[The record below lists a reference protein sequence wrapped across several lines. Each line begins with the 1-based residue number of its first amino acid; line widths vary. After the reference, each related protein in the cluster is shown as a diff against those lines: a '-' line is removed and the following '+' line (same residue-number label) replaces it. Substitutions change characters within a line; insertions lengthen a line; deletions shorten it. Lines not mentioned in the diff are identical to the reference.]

1 MKKKKPDLLTIMLYV
16 IIVVAVLYVSA
27 ALGAAMDLSA
37 DDEGVIDFT
46 LLMSQFETVLT
57 TPDTV
62 WAHFTDFSGYSAK
75 ITLIVSFAI
84 GIYALLKYTS
94 RKRLHRKGVEHGS
107 ARWANEKEE
116 KFLADKPEKIIP
128 TETFTDESG
137 KKHTAKFSTKRENT
151 FIVTLGKQSQTYR
164 IGAADNA
171 DKIAADFGIPHKTA
185 RKICD
190 KVKKCIRKQFETD
203 NNILLTQEVRM
214 SLNTR
219 QHREN
224 LNVLVIGGS
233 GSGKSRFFVKP
244 NLMQLNTSYVVT
256 DPKGELLRSCG
267 KLLSKAGYEIRVF
280 NLIDMAHSNNY
291 NPFQY
296 VYDRD
301 GNVNKSYVLKMVNC
315 LMKNTKQE
323 GSSGGDQFWDDST
336 KALTLAIAFYL
347 LEKAEQETK
356 TIKGDFERQKA
367 VYNDMLKGN
376 YAPEDIKLQKE
387 IMEDAKKAYEE
398 ADKHAKI
405 DCNFRRVMEVM
416 KMAEIS
422 EQDDT
427 LHSPLDDLM
436 EEHRSNFPNSMAWI
450 YYADF
455 KKAPAETA
463 KSILISA
470 AVRFAAFELPEV
482 ADLTHIDNIH
492 LDTLGDKKTALF
504 VIIPS
509 SDATFNFLA
518 AMMYTQLFDTLYDT
532 ANFKYGGRLPV
543 HVRCLLDEFANIG
556 TIPDFDKLLATM
568 RSMEISAN
576 IIIQNL
582 AQLKKMYDKSW
593 EIVTGNC
600 DSLLFLG
607 GQEASTLEAIS
618 KSLGKETIDVVSQN
632 RTRSHKSPST
642 SENNSIMGREL
653 MTPDELK
660 VMKPNECVL
669 IVRALYPFFCHKF
682 DIEKHPNYAYLEDSN
697 KKYAYLIDDLHTEK
711 APDMTENYSEMVT
724 SEDDMH
730 PADKEKPFID
740 MDFPE
745 DFSDNPDDADDGMEV
760 YEMLNYNI
768 DNEFVSASE
777 KIYGSSE
784 QMDFTDEELPD
795 ANDII
800 SIDMSEH
807 KVFGENDYNAMFDS
821 ADIF

>member
-1 MKKKKPDLLTIMLYV
+1 MKKKKPDMLTILLYV
-16 IIVVAVLYVSA
+16 IIVFAVLYVSA
-27 ALGAAMDLSA
+27 ALGAAMDLSV
-37 DDEGVIDFT
+37 DDEGVLDFN
-46 LLMSQFETVLT
+46 LLMTEVESVLT
-57 TPDTV
+57 SPDTV
-62 WAHFTDFSGYSAK
+62 WEHFTDFTGYSPK
-75 ITLIVSFAI
+75 ITLIVAFAL
-84 GIYALLKYTS
+84 GIYALMKYTS

-116 KFLADKPEKIIP
+116 KFLC
-128 TETFTDESG
+128 
-137 KKHTAKFSTKRENT
+137 
-151 FIVTLGKQSQTYR
+151 
-164 IGAADNA
+164 DNA
-171 DKIAADFGIPHKTA
+171 DKEKKFPDNLPPWLANPV
-185 RKICD
+185 RKIM
-190 KVKKCIRKQFETD
+190 KKPPPPKPVPFQTD
-203 NNILLTQEVRM
+203 NNIILTQEVRM

-233 GSGKSRFFVKP
+233 GSGKSRFYVKP
-244 NLMQLNTSYVVT
+244 NIMQLNTSYVVT

-267 KLLSKAGYEIRVF
+267 KLLQKAGYEIRVF

-291 NPFQY
+291 NPFNY
-296 VYDRD
+296 VYDKN
-301 GNVNKSYVLKMVNC
+301 GEMNKTYVMKMVSC

-347 LEKAEQETK
+347 LEKK
-356 TIKGDFERQKA
+356 
-367 VYNDMLKGN
+367 
-376 YAPEDIKLQKE
+376 
-387 IMEDAKKAYEE
+387 DAK
-398 ADKHAKI
+398 DSSGNSL
-405 DCNFRRVMEVM
+405 DRNFSTVM
-416 KMAEIS
+416 KMMRLAEIS
-422 EQDDT
+422 EQDEN
-427 LHSPLDDLM
+427 HRSPLDEMMDELR
-436 EEHRSNFPNSMAWI
+436 EENPMSMAVS

-470 AVRFAAFELPEV
+470 AVRFAVFNLPEV
-482 ADLTHIDNIH
+482 ADLTHTDNIH

-653 MTPDELK
+653 MTTDELK
-660 VMKPNECVL
+660 VMKANECVL

-682 DIEKHPNYAYLEDSN
+682 DIEKHPNYPYLEDSN
-697 KKYAYLIDDLHTEK
+697 KKYAYLIDGIITEK
-711 APDMTENYSEMVT
+711 APDMTEYYTETIAAKPHDTADDEKPITDVEIPDEEDGMTVEDEFDRNEIEAALKQHENATPSDEMFD
-724 SEDDMH
+724 ECENPDFRDDDTL
-730 PADKEKPFID
+730 PADLANYDMASPKVIGEKDIT
-740 MDFPE
+740 E
-745 DFSDNPDDADDGMEV
+745 DIAA
-760 YEMLNYNI
+760 
-768 DNEFVSASE
+768 SA
-777 KIYGSSE
+777 IA
-784 QMDFTDEELPD
+784 F
-795 ANDII
+795 
-800 SIDMSEH
+800 
-807 KVFGENDYNAMFDS
+807 
-821 ADIF
+821 

>member
-1 MKKKKPDLLTIMLYV
+1 MKKKKPDLLTILLYV
-16 IIVVAVLYVSA
+16 IIVFAVLYVSA
-27 ALGAAMDLSA
+27 TLGAAMDLSV
-37 DDEGVIDFT
+37 DDEGVLDFS
-46 LLMSQFETVLT
+46 LLMTQFEAVLT
-57 TPDTV
+57 NTDTV
-62 WAHFTDFSGYSAK
+62 REHLTDFSGYSAK
-75 ITLIVSFAI
+75 ITIMVAFAL
-84 GIYALLKYTS
+84 GIYALLKATS
-94 RKRLHRKGVEHGS
+94 KKRLHRKGVEHGS

-116 KFLADKPEKIIP
+116 KFLADKPEK
-128 TETFTDESG
+128 
-137 KKHTAKFSTKRENT
+137 KKSKKNTKAE
-151 FIVTLGKQSQTYR
+151 KPKS
-164 IGAADNA
+164 
-171 DKIAADFGIPHKTA
+171 P
-185 RKICD
+185 
-190 KVKKCIRKQFETD
+190 FETD

-233 GSGKSRFFVKP
+233 GSGKSRFYVKP
-244 NLMQLNTSYVVT
+244 NIMQLNTSYVVT

-267 KLLSKAGYEIRVF
+267 KLLQKAGYEIRVF

-291 NPFQY
+291 NPFNY
-296 VYDRD
+296 IYDKN
-301 GNVNKSYVLKMVNC
+301 GEVNKTYVMKMVNC

-347 LEKAEQETK
+347 LEKK
-356 TIKGDFERQKA
+356 
-367 VYNDMLKGN
+367 
-376 YAPEDIKLQKE
+376 
-387 IMEDAKKAYEE
+387 DAKQGGKSL
-398 ADKHAKI
+398 DR
-405 DCNFRRVMEVM
+405 NFSTVM
-416 KMAEIS
+416 KMMRLAEIS
-422 EQDDT
+422 EQDEN
-427 LHSPLDDLM
+427 HRSPLDDMMDELRNENPM
-436 EEHRSNFPNSMAWI
+436 SMAVS

-470 AVRFAAFELPEV
+470 AVRFAAFNLPEV
-482 ADLTHIDNIH
+482 ADLTHTDNIH

-660 VMKPNECVL
+660 VMKANECVL

-682 DIEKHPNYAYLEDSN
+682 DIEKHPNYGFLEDSK
-697 KKYAYLIDDLHTEK
+697 KKYAYLIDGLVTEK
-711 APDMTENYSEMVT
+711 APDMTANYTEKIPPKAASKPI
-724 SEDDMH
+724 DD
-730 PADKEKPFID
+730 EKAITD
-740 MDFPE
+740 VDI
-745 DFSDNPDDADDGMEV
+745 PDDSTTEEV
-760 YEMLNYNI
+760 FEMDTDHI
-768 DNEFVSASE
+768 DNEFYEEDEQEIAAAFARHEKQEQDLSSE
-777 KIYGSSE
+777 KFY
-784 QMDFTDEELPD
+784 QTNQRLDFSDEDLPN
-795 ANDII
+795 AEDII
-800 SIDMSEH
+800 PLDLSEP
-807 KVFGENDYNAMFDS
+807 KVFGEDDYNAFMSS
-821 ADIF
+821 AEIF

>member
-1 MKKKKPDLLTIMLYV
+1 MKKKKTDLLTIMLYV
-16 IIVVAVLYVSA
+16 IIVAAVLYVSA

-37 DDEGVIDFT
+37 DDEGVLDFT

-75 ITLIVSFAI
+75 ITLIVSFAV

-107 ARWANEKEE
+107 ARWATPKEE
-116 KFLADKPEKIIP
+116 QFL
-128 TETFTDESG
+128 
-137 KKHTAKFSTKRENT
+137 R
-151 FIVTLGKQSQTYR
+151 
-164 IGAADNA
+164 DNA
-171 DKIAADFGIPHKTA
+171 DK
-185 RKICD
+185 
-190 KVKKCIRKQFETD
+190 KKKFPDNLPDWLAKLIRKMLKKPKKEVPFQTD

-233 GSGKSRFFVKP
+233 GSGKSRFYVKP
-244 NLMQLNTSYVVT
+244 NIMQLNTSYVVT

-291 NPFQY
+291 NPFNY
-296 VYDRD
+296 VYDKD
-301 GNVNKSYVLKMVNC
+301 GNMNKTYVMKMVNC

-347 LEKAEQETK
+347 LEKK
-356 TIKGDFERQKA
+356 
-367 VYNDMLKGN
+367 
-376 YAPEDIKLQKE
+376 
-387 IMEDAKKAYEE
+387 DAK
-398 ADKHAKI
+398 DLNGNSL
-405 DCNFRRVMEVM
+405 DRNFSTVMRM
-416 KMAEIS
+416 MRLAEIS
-422 EQDDT
+422 EQDEN
-427 LHSPLDDLM
+427 HRSPLDDLM
-436 EEHRSNFPNSMAWI
+436 DELREENPTSMAVS

-470 AVRFAAFELPEV
+470 AVRFAAFNLPEV
-482 ADLTHIDNIH
+482 ADLTHTDNIH

-660 VMKPNECVL
+660 VMKANECVL

-682 DIEKHPNYAYLEDSN
+682 DIEKHVNYQYLEDSN
-697 KKYAYLIDDLHTEK
+697 KNYAYLIDNLVTEK
-711 APDMTENYSEMVT
+711 APDMVVNYTEKIPPKGA
-724 SEDDMH
+724 
-730 PADKEKPFID
+730 PADNEKPITD
-740 MDFPE
+740 VDI
-745 DFSDNPDDADDGMEV
+745 PDDIKNEEV
-760 YEMLNYNI
+760 YEMADDSL
-768 DNEFVSASE
+768 DNEFIDEGEVAAALERNEQLTSTSANAE
-777 KIYGSSE
+777 IFNANE
-784 QMDFTDEELPD
+784 RMDFSDEELPN
-795 ANDII
+795 AEDIVPL
-800 SIDMSEH
+800 DMSEH

-821 ADIF
+821 ADVF